1 MRRTTILALITCLAG
16 LTAPDPGAAQEAA
29 PPAASEEPE
38 QGGEKAPGLPYEVS
52 FEGIDGLPELAGL
65 LAKSSLLVSQ
75 QERGVETRGALRRRA
90 EGDMQ
95 RLKKTLNS
103 EGYYGGEISYRLEES
118 EPPLVRVTVTTGP
131 LYRLAEYKVV
141 NESGEGD
148 SEILTPDLEALGLEL
163 GMPAR
168 GPVVAAAQGK
178 LIQQFLEGGFPK
190 AEVVDRKA
198 FVNHEKAELYIN
210 LRIAS
215 GEPVTLGEPRF
226 EGVETIDETYLR
238 KLITWETG
246 ELYDVRKLDETERE
260 LIDTNLFTRA
270 NLAIEDPPAPG
281 EPAPVVITVQ
291 ERPPRSIGFSLRYD
305 SIDSIGGTARWQHRN
320 FFGAGERF
328 VTELDLSTIRQS
340 LDAQL
345 RVPYF
350 ADLEKDLIAEGVL
363 SHEDTDAYEQYLAQ
377 SFLGLE
383 EELWEDWT
391 FTYGGVVE
399 FEQSSDQ
406 RNVEER
412 QFLLFGTPLE
422 LVYDGTDDLL
432 DPKSGQRLQVFTT
445 PYVATGDDF
454 LPFIVG
460 DISASTYHSL
470 DEAGRFVA
478 ALRGRI
484 GSVVGASADDIPT
497 SKRFYAG
504 GGGSVRGYEYQSLGP
519 LDASGDP
526 LGGLSVAEINAEL
539 RIRVTEDIGIVP
551 FLDAGIVSED
561 AIPGIDSQVQWAA
574 GLGLR
579 YYTAFG
585 PIRLDVAVP
594 LNRRTRD
601 DAFAFY
607 ISIGQAF

>member
-1 MRRTTILALITCLAG
+1 MRRTTILALVSCLAG
-16 LTAPDPGAAQEAA
+16 LSPL
-29 PPAASEEPE
+29 
-38 QGGEKAPGLPYEVS
+38 PGLAQDEQPTSDSQGQPQEEEQAQALAYEVV
-52 FEGIDGLPELAGL
+52 FEGLETLPDLAEVL
-65 LAKSSLLVSQ
+65 SKSSLLISQ

-90 EGDMQ
+90 EGDME
-95 RLKKTLNS
+95 RLKKALNS
-103 EGYYGGEISYRLEES
+103 EGYYGGKLSYRLEEN
-118 EPPLVRVTVTTGP
+118 EPPTLRIKVETGP

-148 SEILTPDLEALGLEL
+148 SEILTPDLEAIGLEL

-168 GPVVAAAQGK
+168 GPDVAAAQGK
-178 LIQQFLEGGFPK
+178 LIQRFLEGGFPK
-190 AEVVDRKA
+190 AEVIDRKA

-215 GEPVTLGEPRF
+215 GEPARLGTARF
-226 EGVETIDETYLR
+226 EGVESIDQDYLR
-238 KLITWETG
+238 KLITWEEG
-246 ELYDVRKLDETERE
+246 DLYDVRKLDETERE
-260 LIDTNLFTRA
+260 LMDTNLFSRA
-270 NLAIEDPPAPG
+270 TITIDDPPAPG
-281 EPAPVVITVQ
+281 EAAPVLITVE
-291 ERPPRSIGFSLRYD
+291 ERPQRSIGFSLRYD
-305 SIDSIGGTARWQHRN
+305 SIDGVGGTARWQHRN
-320 FFGAGERF
+320 FFGAGEHF

-350 ADLEKDLIAEGVL
+350 AELEKDLIAEGAL

-377 SFLGLE
+377 SFLGFE
-383 EELWEDWT
+383 EELWENWT
-391 FTYGGVVE
+391 FTYGGSVE

-406 RNVEER
+406 RNIEDR
-412 QFLLFGTPLE
+412 QFLLFGSPLE

-445 PYVATGDDF
+445 PYVATVDAF
-454 LPFIVG
+454 LPFVVA
-460 DISASTYHSL
+460 DVSASTYHSL
-470 DEAGRFVA
+470 DDAGRFVA

-539 RIRVTEDIGIVP
+539 RIRVTEDIGLVP
-551 FLDAGIVSED
+551 FLDGGIVSED
-561 AIPGIDSQVQWAA
+561 AVPGIDGNIQWAA

-579 YYTAFG
+579 YYTAIG
-585 PIRLDVAVP
+585 PIRLDVAFP
-594 LNRRTRD
+594 LNPRPRD
-601 DAFAFY
+601 DAFGFY
-607 ISIGQAF
+607 ISVGQAF